1 MPTESLESPHDAA
14 SYDEA
19 RETPTLTLDA
29 VYRAHAA
36 DLSRFIRR
44 HDATEET
51 ADVLHEVFLVLR
63 RKLPDFRGESSLR
76 TFLYSIAL
84 RVVVARRRKRKLR
97 RLLFLEREAE
107 LAPRDEL
114 ATPHA
119 EAERS
124 QAAAVVTRVLDRLSE
139 RDRALIVL
147 FELEGLPASEIA
159 PIVGSSPNAVWV
171 GIHRARARFRAA
183 FVELFGERG
192 GER

>member
-1 MPTESLESPHDAA
+1 MPTESLDPPHDAA
-14 SYDEA
+14 SFEEVRD
-19 RETPTLTLDA
+19 TPSLTLDA

-44 HDATEET
+44 HDRSGET
-51 ADVLHEVFLVLR
+51 ADLLHEVFLVVR
-63 RKLPDFRGESSLR
+63 RKLPQFRGESSLR

-97 RLLFLEREAE
+97 RLLFLEREAD
-107 LAPRDEL
+107 LAERVEPD
-114 ATPHA
+114 TPHA
-119 EAERS
+119 VAERN
-124 QAAAVVTRVLDRLSE
+124 QAAAMVTRVLDRLSE

-159 PIVGSSPNAVWV
+159 HVVGSSPNAVWV
-171 GIHRARARFRAA
+171 GIHRARGRFRAA
-183 FVELFGERG
+183 YLELFGERG

>member
-1 MPTESLESPHDAA
+1 MPTESLDPPSDAA

-19 RETPTLTLDA
+19 RETPSLTLDA

-44 HDATEET
+44 HDATDET
-51 ADVLHEVFLVLR
+51 ADVLQEVFLVVR
-63 RKLPDFRGESSLR
+63 RKLPEFRGESSLR

-107 LAPRDEL
+107 LTTREEPE
-114 ATPHA
+114 TPHA
-119 EAERS
+119 VAERS
-124 QAAAVVTRVLDRLSE
+124 QASVLVTRVLDRLSE

-159 PIVGSSPNAVWV
+159 SIVGSSPNAVWV

-183 FVELFGERG
+183 YVELFGEQG
-192 GER
+192 GAP